1 MPSENAAHAKPN
13 VCVRCVHAAGRAIG
27 RVCASFARLCTR
39 QTWRFIVRWYSFL
52 VILGLAA
59 ICGLG
64 LEKAAVLSSGCCTH
78 SATPECCEVEALLP
92 VNVTYAGGSAS
103 LCIDAVAPTT
113 SLQACMA
120 GAGTP
125 ALDSCLAP
133 SGHSLPT
140 GFSLTRCL
148 RDRTAF
154 EGCMCAVGL
163 LFAVL
168 LLLSECLATPKGR
181 RRVAAAGG
189 STGKEQQQQQQ
200 KQQQQQQ
207 QQQQPAAPD
216 GDASEAGAQAS
227 GSGAEAGADAK
238 AETAEAGGKGE
249 EAAPA
254 EACDEEEGGSAATP
268 LVGDDICLN
277 CRQCACVGRAHARCV
292 GACADRFFF
301 LFGFTR
307 FLLGRAVV
315 FFLCGTLLMFVAA
328 SHSAHGL
335 RGSAGW
341 FLVFLEGALCVGMAV
356 AGLLDR
362 AWLVCCELPR
372 RRLGAA
378 LDAGAAR
385 IKGER
390 SASDADADGG
400 SAAGGA
406 AARRAAEEGAPDDGE
421 QYDATNPVYQ
431 AGKGDTAAATVTE
444 PVQEA
449 AATANELAAT
459 KQKVDV

>member
-1 MPSENAAHAKPN
+1 MVKAGAKTAKPN
-13 VCVRCVHAAGRAIG
+13 VCVRCVHASGRAIG
-27 RVCASFARLCTR
+27 RVCSSFARLCTR

-59 ICGLG
+59 ICAVG

-113 SLQACMA
+113 SLQACMGDA
-120 GAGTP
+120 GSP
-125 ALDSCLAP
+125 ALESCLAP

-168 LLLSECLATPKGR
+168 LLLSECLATPKGK
-181 RRVAAAGG
+181 RRVAAAAV
-189 STGKEQQQQQQ
+189 
-200 KQQQQQQ
+200 QQQQQQ

-216 GDASEAGAQAS
+216 GDASEPGAQA
-227 GSGAEAGADAK
+227 GGNGAEAEADADAK
-238 AETAEAGGKGE
+238 AEAAEAGGEGE
-249 EAAPA
+249 EAAPT
-254 EACDEEEGGSAATP
+254 EAGDEEEGGSAATP
-268 LVGDDICLN
+268 LVEDDICLN
-277 CRQCACVGRAHARCV
+277 CRQCACIGRAHARCV

-335 RGSAGW
+335 RGNAGW
-341 FLVFLEGALCVGMAV
+341 FLVFLEGALCVGIAV

-390 SASDADADGG
+390 SASDADAGGG
-400 SAAGGA
+400 SGAAGGA
-406 AARRAAEEGAPDDGE
+406 AARRAAEEGGAPDDGE

-431 AGKGDTAAATVTE
+431 AGKGDTAGATVAE